1 MNSFANSKLLC
12 VLLINV
18 TKKLKFVNNKLLI
31 ILIKVYVLFKF
42 NGSLRLNIYRNSLYS
57 LSAVFAS

>member
-1 MNSFANSKLLC
+1 MNSFVNSKLLC